1 MGVLS
6 FTDVL
11 RKAGLDPERVKLIRH
26 ALSDKGFRDCYT
38 AGKILEYT
46 QRQNN
51 SFSKNFDY
59 WCTFISGKSTY
70 AKLHSCY
77 KVLSMVPDTPDLTPE
92 GFPHPEWF
100 DGKGGYYELEHIDC
114 LKEYENR
121 LVIDWGK
128 STRAWHQKG
137 SIEKSII
144 SIQPN
149 EKKVFVGFENLVLT
163 YDELKTI
170 FDNSAVDDTWQTALS
185 SVYAVYLIVDLVSG
199 KQYVGSAYGQ
209 DGLWGRWSTYVA
221 THHGGNK
228 KMIDLLKD
236 DPERYHQLQFSVLQI
251 LPKTVVDSEVIN
263 VEQLYKE
270 KLKTIK
276 FGLNDN

>member
-1 MGVLS
+1 MSVLS

-11 RKAGLDPERVKLIRH
+11 RKAGLNPDRVKLIRH
-26 ALSDKGFRDCYT
+26 ALSDKGFKDCYA
-38 AGKILEYT
+38 AGKYLEYT
-46 QRQNN
+46 RRQ
-51 SFSKNFDY
+51 SIGFSKNFDY

-77 KVLSMVPDTPDLTPE
+77 RVLGVVPDTPDLIPE
-92 GFPHPEWF
+92 GFPYPEWF
-100 DGKGGYYELEHIDC
+100 DGAGGYYELEHIDC

-128 STRAWHQKG
+128 STRSWHQKG
-137 SIEKSII
+137 SIEKPII

-149 EKKVFVGFENLVLT
+149 EKKVFTGFEHLVLT
-163 YDELKTI
+163 YDELKGI

-199 KQYVGSAYGQ
+199 QQYVGSAYGEG
-209 DGLWGRWSTYVA
+209 GLWGRWGSYIS

-228 KMIDLLKD
+228 KMKELLHFS
-236 DPERYHQLQFSVLQI
+236 PERYHQFQFSVLQI
-251 LPKTVVDSEVIN
+251 LPKTVRPEDAIEV
-263 VEQLYKE
+263 ESLYKK
-270 KLKTIK
+270 KLRTVE